1 MSKATNALRWGLVA
15 GLCGMLTPLGAQD
28 AGFSKEFKF
37 RLGYT
42 QSPKD
47 HLRAPYT
54 GFGLNL
60 GYGIGVGTLG
70 LELGYFYKT
79 GDNYITQ
86 PDASALTATQLPM
99 NQAKSVED
107 KRNQLAGFSVRTSFS
122 RKLAESWR
130 WQAGLQFGGTFKH
143 QYVGDTQSLPWDAG
157 TGTAGWRDFY
167 LGTPTKGGLNPTPF
181 GGVSWKAD
189 KDSSVELNLVL
200 LNYQAIEY
208 RHYAGTGTVYTVG
221 ASGPYSSPGNVFP
234 QDSLVKKN
242 RIVPHLEIAYVFH
255 F

>member
-1 MSKATNALRWGLVA
+1 MIKATNMVRWGLVA
-15 GLCGMLTPLGAQD
+15 CLCGSLLPLRSQET
-28 AGFSKEFKF
+28 GFSKEFKF

-42 QSPKD
+42 PSPKD

-60 GYGIGVGTLG
+60 AYGIGVGTVG

-86 PDASALTATQLPM
+86 PDDSRLTAGQSPM
-99 NQAKSVED
+99 NPAKSVED
-107 KRNQLAGFSVRTSFS
+107 KRNQLAGFSVRTAFS
-122 RKLAESWR
+122 RGLAESWR
-130 WQAGLQFGGTFKH
+130 WQAGLQFGGAFKH
-143 QYVGDTQSLPWDAG
+143 QYVGDTQSTPWDAG
-157 TGTAGWRDFY
+157 SGAAGWRDFY

-181 GGVSWKAD
+181 GGVTWKAD
-189 KDSSVELNLVL
+189 KDSSVELNVVF

-208 RHYAGTGTVYTVG
+208 HHYSGTGTAYTNG
-221 ASGPYSSPGNVFP
+221 ATGPYSSPGALFP
-234 QDSLVKKN
+234 YDSLEKKR

>member
-15 GLCGMLTPLGAQD
+15 CLCGPLAQLQAQE

-60 GYGIGVGTLG
+60 GYGIGVGRLG

-79 GDNYITQ
+79 GDNYFAK
-86 PDASALTATQLPM
+86 PDDSALTASQLPM
-99 NQAKSVED
+99 NSAKSVED
-107 KRNQLAGFSVRTSFS
+107 KRNQLAGFSVRTTFN
-122 RKLAESWR
+122 RKLAENWR
-130 WQAGLQFGGTFKH
+130 WQAGVQFGGTFKH
-143 QYVGDTQSLPWDAG
+143 QYVGDTQSTPWDAG
-157 TGTAGWRDFY
+157 TGAAGWRDFY
-167 LGTPTKGGLNPTPF
+167 IGTPTKGGLNPTPF
-181 GGVSWKAD
+181 GGVTWKAD

-208 RHYAGTGTVYTVG
+208 HHFAGTGTAYTTG
-221 ASGPYSSPGNVFP
+221 ASGPYSTTGTAFP
-234 QDSLVKKN
+234 KDTLEKKS
-242 RIVPHLEIAYVFH
+242 RMVPHLEIAYVFH

>member
-1 MSKATNALRWGLVA
+1 MIKATNALRWGLVA
-15 GLCGMLTPLGAQD
+15 CLCGTLAPLHGQD
-28 AGFSKEFKF
+28 TGFSKEFKF

-42 QSPKD
+42 QNPKD

-60 GYGIGVGTLG
+60 GYGLGVGRIG

-79 GDNYITQ
+79 GDNYITA
-86 PDASALTATQLPM
+86 PDGSRLAASQLPG
-99 NQAKSVED
+99 NPTKSVED
-107 KRNQLAGFSVRTSFS
+107 KRNQLAGFSVRTMFS
-122 RKLAESWR
+122 REMAENWR

-143 QYVGDTQSLPWDAG
+143 QYVGDTQSSPWDAG
-157 TGTAGWRDFY
+157 TGAAGWRDFY

-181 GGVSWKAD
+181 AGVSWKAD

-200 LNYQAIEY
+200 LNYQAIEF
-208 RHYAGTGTVYTVG
+208 RHFAGTGTDYTNG
-221 ASGPYSSPGNVFP
+221 ASGPYSSSGNAFP
-234 QDSLVKKN
+234 FDRLEKKS
-242 RIVPHLEIAYVFH
+242 RLVPHLEVAYVFH

>member
-1 MSKATNALRWGLVA
+1 MIKAVNMVRWGLVA
-15 GLCGMLTPLGAQD
+15 CLCASLSPMRAQD
-28 AGFSKEFKF
+28 TGFSKEFKF
-37 RLGYT
+37 RLGYA
-42 QSPKD
+42 QNPKD
-47 HLRAPYT
+47 HMRAPYT

-60 GYGIGVGTLG
+60 GYGIGVGRLG

-79 GDNYITQ
+79 GDTYITR
-86 PDASALTATQLPM
+86 PDDSALGAAQLPM
-99 NQAKSVED
+99 NPAKSVED
-107 KRNQLAGFSVRTSFS
+107 KRNQLAGFSVRTAFS
-122 RKLAESWR
+122 RELAENWR

-208 RHYAGTGTVYTVG
+208 HHFAGTGTVYVSS
-221 ASGPYSSPGNVFP
+221 ASGPHSSVDTAFP
-234 QDSLVKKN
+234 SDSLAKKN
-242 RIVPHLEIAYVFH
+242 RLVPHLEIAYVFH